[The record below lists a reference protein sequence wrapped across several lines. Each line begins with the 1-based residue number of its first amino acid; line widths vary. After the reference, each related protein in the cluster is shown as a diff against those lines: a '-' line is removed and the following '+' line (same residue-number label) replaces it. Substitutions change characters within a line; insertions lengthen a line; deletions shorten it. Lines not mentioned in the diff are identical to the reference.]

1 MKLLKRILRRLGLV
15 VQVEQAGTCVV
26 CDQGP
31 SPALGVPVP
40 TTDGTWKHLLCM
52 MVGRQI
58 GEAAEQAKIE
68 PPALAP
74 QDQQPRPFILAIVRP
89 AGRESW
95 N

>member
-1 MKLLKRILRRLGLV
+1 MNLLKRILRWLGV
-15 VQVEQAGTCVV
+15 VLEVEQAGVCLV

-31 SPALGVPVP
+31 NPTLGVPVP

-52 MVGRQI
+52 VIGRQI
-58 GEAAEQAKIE
+58 GEAAEQAN
-68 PPALAP
+68 PDAAASAP
-74 QDQQPRPFILAIVRP
+74 QGQQPRPFILAIVRP

>member
-68 PPALAP
+68 PPALAA
-74 QDQQPRPFILAIVRP
+74 QGQQLRPFILAIVRS